1 MTMAMAVGALAAGTA
16 AAAGLA
22 FFLARYN
29 LWRIPRNA
37 KWPRILMYHRV
48 TDKAPPSGMNTPP
61 ALFEKHLAVLKAQ
74 KKVFCTVSEMAD
86 LCHQHETGNERLVA
100 LTFDDGPYPVF
111 TPMLLDVLRE
121 LNIPAT
127 FFLIGKDAS
136 QWPELTRRIESEGN
150 EVADHTYSHPN
161 LDEESD
167 DQVRHEILEGRDVL
181 WALTKDPA
189 VRTLMRPPHGRYNEH
204 TLEVAQS
211 LGYSVVL
218 WTDDSGDWR
227 SVPAGHLE
235 RHLLEHATAPE
246 IVLLHSGKLAT
257 IEALPAVVERFKRA
271 GYRFVTVGEMLRN
284 VQADE
289 LNHPLRRA
297 I

>member
-1 MTMAMAVGALAAGTA
+1 MRSLLAIVVVGGLVVSGLHALVRTS
-16 AAAGLA
+16 
-22 FFLARYN
+22 N
-29 LWRIPRNA
+29 
-37 KWPRILMYHRV
+37 V
-48 TDKAPPSGMNTPP
+48 EP
-61 ALFEKHLAVLKAQ
+61 ALVTPQTNVHLEFSGAP
-74 KKVFCTVSEMAD
+74 
-86 LCHQHETGNERLVA
+86 GPRLYRVGQELSRGDRSDRPKLIA

-181 WALTKDPA
+181 WTLTRDPA

-227 SVPAGHLE
+227 SVPTDHLE

-284 VQADE
+284 VQTDE